1 MLALVEVPDY
11 VQKMYATYK
20 KLTQE
25 VYSFVKD
32 SGENE
37 RVKNEQDL
45 LRLKEEFSVIYITE
59 GFFKLFHKGNVVRLY
74 SESDFIISGSES
86 EPDSM
91 LSSDFT
97 GGVTVFEKNAFFDK
111 IKSDNEI
118 LETWV
123 TLTDLENKINRT
135 LAGTYIQQT
144 VSPDFS
150 LKEFKEDDLIILEG
164 DKSTDIF
171 ELISGSAKAYQKDN
185 EVGSINE
192 GEIFGE
198 VSFFTGELRTATVK
212 ASQKCM
218 VRVINEVNFADMIRH
233 NPNFAI
239 SVSKTLARSVAN
251 VTQRLSGNG
260 G

>member
-11 VQKMYATYK
+11 VQNMYATYK
-20 KLTQE
+20 KLAKE

-37 RVKNEQDL
+37 RAQNEKDL
-45 LRLKEEFSVIYITE
+45 LRLKEEFSIIYINE

-86 EPDSM
+86 EPDSI
-91 LSSDFT
+91 LCSDFA
-97 GGVTVFEKNAFFDK
+97 GEVTVFEKNAFFDK
-111 IKSDNEI
+111 IKSDKKI
-118 LETWV
+118 LETWI

-144 VSPDFS
+144 ISPDFS
-150 LKEFKEDDLIILEG
+150 LKEFKEDDIIILEG

-185 EVGSINE
+185 EVGPINE

-198 VSFFTGELRTATVK
+198 VRFFTGEPRTATVK

-218 VRVINEVNFADMIRH
+218 VRIINETNFADMIRH

-239 SVSKTLARSVAN
+239 SVSKTLAKRVAN
-251 VTQRLSGNG
+251 VTLKLSRNGN
-260 G
+260 